1 MFEIKEVVTNKFWI
15 VNDKYGKV
23 GTLRA
28 CDSTFEFFDNRT
40 MTKTILDDMSTFK
53 QLSDVPTMGGDKVV
67 DGFPTKDVP
76 YPAEHSKLPVYRK
89 TEKGKAVYAAGYYI
103 VKFEGM
109 GWQWAFSPKLDTL
122 NKYQYKGPFR
132 TEWEMNLELKKHKR

>member
-1 MFEIKEVVTNKFWI
+1 MNAQEVIPNKFWI
-15 VNDKYGKV
+15 ITDKYGKV

-28 CDSTFEFFDNRT
+28 CDAGFEFFDNRT
-40 MTKTILDDMSTFK
+40 NSKQIVDSVDSFAPALQDDTKEE
-53 QLSDVPTMGGDKVV
+53 GDLLV

-89 TEKGKAVYAAGYYI
+89 TANGKAVYAAGYYI
-103 VKFEGM
+103 IQFKD
-109 GWQWAFSPKLDTL
+109 WLPSFSPKLDTL
-122 NKYQYKGPFR
+122 NTYPFKGPYR